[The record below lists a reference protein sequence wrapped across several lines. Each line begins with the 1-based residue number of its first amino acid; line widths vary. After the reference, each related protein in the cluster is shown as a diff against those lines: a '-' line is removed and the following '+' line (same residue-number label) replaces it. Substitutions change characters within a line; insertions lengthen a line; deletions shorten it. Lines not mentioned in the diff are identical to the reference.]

1 MKICIQTYDQG
12 YIEFSLKQ
20 APVETDGQLVVSL
33 DTGFVL
39 CRFILGNVRSWW
51 TEA

>member
-1 MKICIQTYDQG
+1 MKVCIKTYDQG
-12 YIEFSLKQ
+12 YIEFFLKESPQ
-20 APVETDGQLVVSL
+20 EKDSHLVLTL

-39 CRFILGNVRSWW
+39 CRFALGNVRSWW